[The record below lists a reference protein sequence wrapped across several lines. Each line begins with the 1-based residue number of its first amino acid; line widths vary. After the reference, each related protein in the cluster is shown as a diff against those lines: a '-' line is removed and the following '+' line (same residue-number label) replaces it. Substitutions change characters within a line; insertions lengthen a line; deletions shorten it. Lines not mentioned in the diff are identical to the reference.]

1 MTRNSI
7 EESIVGEEFN
17 RKQTVAS
24 RELNCSEAK
33 GIRKKTWFKKFSCVL
48 FAHESVFKL
57 FMNKYNSSPLFL

>member
-1 MTRNSI
+1 M
-7 EESIVGEEFN
+7 VGEEFN
-17 RKQTVAS
+17 RKQTLAS

-33 GIRKKTWFKKFSCVL
+33 GIRKKTWFKKFSYVL